1 MRKMLYLLFFAL
13 ISGTV
18 AARDVSEPIAGEG
31 SQGRPY
37 SPYADR
43 DYPTGVYFGDTHVH
57 TGISADAG
65 GSGTRL
71 MPRDSYRL
79 ARGEQV
85 TSNTG
90 LPVKLARP
98 YDFYMITD
106 HSDGMGAITDI
117 LSGAPNVMADE
128 AGRMFHEEFS
138 AGVTA
143 VWATEN
149 SREALFDAMVRREV
163 YATTGPRM
171 RVRLFGG
178 GALSQRICCSVTWDS
193 SVTARVYRWGRI

>member
-1 MRKMLYLLFFAL
+1 MRKILYLIVFAL

-43 DYPTGVYFGDTHVH
+43 DYPTDVYFGDTHVH

-138 AGVTA
+138 AGGKRA
-143 VWATEN
+143 A
-149 SREALFDAMVRREV
+149 AAAMES
-163 YATTGPRM
+163 GS
-171 RVRLFGG
+171 G
-178 GALSQRICCSVTWDS
+178 LS
-193 SVTARVYRWGRI
+193 